1 MELNI
6 TFHFKGQINTTL
18 GSTIIFLPVKSFKPS
33 EQFNVFP
40 AESSK
45 YENSHCPSEQSNHP
59 LVTRCATFME
69 MASTSPNRGLSCL
82 FKCLLR
88 GILWRMIKSRAR
100 SAGQVGAAELV
111 SDRPGLS
118 PLAWPTQA
126 SALPTTCWLN
136 MTSSLFFSGKTKN
149 PEKSPLATAEIFSFE
164 IQYPDGHQINLVCE
178 LKASQLFQSA
188 PFWAS
193 VMFHAAL
200 PPQCLSSGASYGLP
214 EVLWTFFPNSP
225 VWGQPC
231 PNL

>member
-6 TFHFKGQINTTL
+6 AFHFKGQINTTL

-69 MASTSPNRGLSCL
+69 TASTSPNRGLACL

-100 SAGQVGAAELV
+100 SAGQVGAAEPDLLGKW
-111 SDRPGLS
+111 GL
-118 PLAWPTQA
+118 
-126 SALPTTCWLN
+126 
-136 MTSSLFFSGKTKN
+136 
-149 PEKSPLATAEIFSFE
+149 
-164 IQYPDGHQINLVCE
+164 
-178 LKASQLFQSA
+178 QS
-188 PFWAS
+188 W
-193 VMFHAAL
+193 
-200 PPQCLSSGASYGLP
+200 
-214 EVLWTFFPNSP
+214 
-225 VWGQPC
+225 
-231 PNL
+231 